1 MTRIVGLFDYHEDAD
16 RAVQALKEN
25 GFDNSQISLVAR
37 EADST
42 KRGTTTAGTGAA
54 TGAAAGGLLGLVAGI
69 GAVMIP
75 GIGPELATGVIA
87 NALATTIGMTAVG
100 AGIGAATGG
109 MIGALVD
116 TGLSRE
122 DAEVYAEGVKRGGVL
137 VFVDTTSQNEEM
149 ARVILDGAGAVNA
162 DSRRETWQN
171 DGWTAFDETEFP
183 DEEEEYR
190 RNKANY

>member
-75 GIGPELATGVIA
+75 GIGPVLASGLIA
-87 NALATTIGMTAVG
+87 NALATTIGATAVG

-116 TGLSRE
+116 MGLSRE

-137 VFVDTTSQNEEM
+137 VFVEANSTDEEQ
-149 ARVILDGAGAVNA
+149 AHVILDGAGSVNA
-162 DSRRETWQN
+162 ETQRKTWQH
-171 DGWTAFDETEFP
+171 DGWTKFDETVMFGSG
-183 DEEEEYR
+183 EYR
-190 RNKANY
+190 RN